1 MASSVDVHPVG
12 GAGRSSPGGIPAA
25 LAIVLGIAAIGLL
38 VGWLLVRGG
47 PRPKPAPVLSPEAR
61 AYIRA
66 GSLKL
71 SDVGM
76 GAKESF
82 ARQTV
87 VEITGKI
94 TNDGDRPIKLVDITC
109 IFRDPA
115 GRVVL
120 RDPASI
126 VNAKMGGLL
135 PGETKEFRLAFDTI
149 PGSWNQ
155 ALPELV
161 IAQILF
167 G

>member
-1 MASSVDVHPVG
+1 MASSLGVNPVG
-12 GAGRSSPGGIPAA
+12 SGKPAPRGVSPALIVVLA
-25 LAIVLGIAAIGLL
+25 LAAVALL
-38 VGWLLVRGG
+38 AGWLLVRGG

-71 SDVGM
+71 SEVGM

-109 IFRDPA
+109 VFRDPA

-126 VNAKMGGLL
+126 VNAKMGGLM
-135 PGETKEFRLAFDTI
+135 PGETKDFRLAFDTI
-149 PGSWNQ
+149 PESWNQ